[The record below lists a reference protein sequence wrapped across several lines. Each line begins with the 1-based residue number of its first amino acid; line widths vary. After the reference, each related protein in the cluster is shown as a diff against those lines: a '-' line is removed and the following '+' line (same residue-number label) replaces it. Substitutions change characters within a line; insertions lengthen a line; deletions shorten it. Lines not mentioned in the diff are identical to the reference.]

1 MPKAKLDAK
10 TVESAKPRARRY
22 RPSDADAE
30 GSLLSGN
37 LDAKTIEAAKPR
49 ARKYRL
55 SDGGKRGL
63 LLEVKPSGAKVWLC
77 RVTIA
82 GKRRDHGLGGFDTVT
97 LAEARVKAHAA
108 RLEALKGHDPI
119 KARRDALKA
128 AEAAR
133 KAEEEAE
140 RRIFKMVAEAVIA
153 AEEPGWKNKKT
164 ALLWRASLQTYA
176 APLMRLPVASITREM
191 VKDALLPHWHKKPV
205 MARKALRRVGAV
217 LRYAAAQSWRP
228 NDNVADIRL
237 LRGLGFTK
245 LAGSK
250 KQASLPWRQVP
261 VFMGALESA
270 EGMAGLALRFTILSA
285 LRSVEAR
292 AVRWSW
298 ISFDGQPTLTIPGAF
313 MKGTLDKEPPP
324 HRLPL
329 SSAMIDTLCASYQA
343 AYGGDKPA
351 PGDLPRYAA
360 IAAAADAL
368 CFPNA
373 SRTGMLTDAGLSA
386 VIKRMNEIKDGPRW
400 RDPDGRG
407 AVVHGF
413 RSSFSTWGD
422 DTLPAERDAIERALA
437 HEPGGKVS
445 TRYRHSDLFER
456 RVAIM
461 QAWGQHCTK
470 AKAPVVNIGE
480 ARNAAR

>member
-1 MPKAKLDAK
+1 MPRRRLD
-10 TVESAKPRARRY
+10 
-22 RPSDADAE
+22 
-30 GSLLSGN
+30 N

-49 ARKYRL
+49 DRAYRL
-55 SDGGKRGL
+55 SDGGGL
-63 LLEVKPSGAKVWLC
+63 LLQVEITGGKSWLV
-77 RVTIA
+77 RFMHA
-82 GKRRDHGLGGFDTVT
+82 GKRREAGLGGWPLVT
-97 LAEARVKAHAA
+97 LAEARRKAERTREEA
-108 RLEALKGHDPI
+108 RKGADPI
-119 KARRDALKA
+119 QARRDALKA
-128 AEAAR
+128 LEAAR

-140 RRIFKMVAEAVIA
+140 RRVFKMVAEAVIA

-164 ALLWRASLQTYA
+164 APLWRASLQTYA
-176 APLMRLPVASITREM
+176 APLMPLPVASITREM
-191 VKDALLPHWHKKPV
+191 VRDALLPHWHKKPV
-205 MARKALRRVGAV
+205 MARKALRRIGSV
-217 LRYAAAQSWRP
+217 LRYAAAQGWGA
-228 NDNVADIRL
+228 DATAADIRI
-237 LRGLGFTK
+237 LRNLGFTK
-245 LAGSK
+245 QVASK

-261 VFMGALESA
+261 AFMEALKAVEGTSA
-270 EGMAGLALRFTILSA
+270 LALRFTILSA

-292 AVRWSW
+292 AVRWTW

-329 SSAMIDTLCASYQA
+329 SGAMIETLCAAYQV
-343 AYGGDKPA
+343 AYGGNKPA

-360 IAAAADAL
+360 LGAAADAF
-368 CFPNA
+368 CFPNI
-373 SRTGMLTDAGLSA
+373 SKTGMLTDAGLSA

-445 TRYRHSDLFER
+445 TRYRHSDLFDR

-461 QAWGQHCTK
+461 ETWGHHCTK
-470 AKAPVVNIGE
+470 APAPVVSIGQT
-480 ARNAAR
+480 RNAERIAEKVVG

>member
-1 MPKAKLDAK
+1 MPSEKLDAK
-10 TVESAKPRARRY
+10 PVESAKPRARRH
-22 RPSDADAE
+22 RPSDAE

-37 LDAKTIEAAKPR
+37 LDAKTIEAAKAR

-119 KARRDALKA
+119 RARRDALKA

-140 RRIFKMVAEAVIA
+140 RRIFEMVAEAVIA
-153 AEEPGWKNKKT
+153 AEEPGWKNAKT
-164 ALLWRASLQTYA
+164 APLWRASLKTYA
-176 APLMRLPVASITREM
+176 APLMKQPVSAITREM

-205 MARKALRRVGAV
+205 MARKALRRVGSV
-217 LRYAAAQSWRP
+217 LRYAAAQGWG
-228 NDNVADIRL
+228 ADATAADVRL

-245 LAGSK
+245 QVGSK
-250 KQASLPWRQVP
+250 KQPSLPWRQVP
-261 VFMGALESA
+261 AFMQALEA
-270 EGMAGLALRFTILSA
+270 VEGMSALALRFTILSA

-329 SSAMIDTLCASYQA
+329 SGAMIETLCAAYQA
-343 AYGGDKPA
+343 VYGSDKPA
-351 PGDLPRYAA
+351 PDALPHYAA

-368 CFPNA
+368 CFPNI
-373 SRTGMLTDAGLSA
+373 SKTGMLTDAGLSA

-461 QAWGQHCTK
+461 DAWGQHCTK
-470 AKAPVVNIGE
+470 PAAPVV
-480 ARNAAR
+480 AMPRKAAR

>member
-1 MPKAKLDAK
+1 MPRAKLDAK
-10 TVESAKPRARRY
+10 TVESAEPSARRR
-22 RPSDADAE
+22 RPEDAE

-77 RVTIA
+77 RVTVA
-82 GKRRDHGLGGFDTVT
+82 GKRRDHGLGGFPTVS
-97 LAEARVKAHAA
+97 LAQARDKALEACR
-108 RLEALKGHDPI
+108 EALKGRDPI

-164 ALLWRASLQTYA
+164 APLWRASLETYA
-176 APLMRLPVASITREM
+176 APLMPLPVAEITREK
-191 VKDALLPHWHKKPV
+191 VKDALLPHWHKKPQ
-205 MARKALRRVGAV
+205 MARKALRRIGAV
-217 LRYAAAQSWRP
+217 LRHAAAQNWGADP
-228 NDNVADIRL
+228 TAADIRL

-245 LAGSK
+245 QAASK
-250 KQASLPWRQVP
+250 KQPSLPWRQVP
-261 VFMGALESA
+261 AFMGALESA

-292 AVRWSW
+292 AVRWTW
-298 ISFDGQPTLTIPGAF
+298 ISFDGGQPTLTIPGAF

-329 SSAMIDTLCASYQA
+329 TAPMIETLCAAYQA
-343 AYGGDKPA
+343 AHGGEKPA

-373 SRTGMLTDAGLSA
+373 SRTAMLTDAGLSA

-437 HEPGGKVS
+437 HDPGGKVS

-461 QAWGQHCTK
+461 EAWGQHCTK
-470 AKAPVVNIGE
+470 KPGAVV
-480 ARNAAR
+480 AMPRKAAR

>member
-1 MPKAKLDAK
+1 MPNGKLDAK
-10 TVESAKPRARRY
+10 TVEAAKSRAKP
-22 RPSDADAE
+22 
-30 GSLLSGN
+30 
-37 LDAKTIEAAKPR
+37 
-49 ARKYRL
+49 YRL
-55 SDGGKRGL
+55 SDGGGL
-63 LLEVKPSGAKVWLC
+63 LLQVETTGGKSWLV
-77 RVTIA
+77 RYMHA
-82 GKRRDHGLGGFDTVT
+82 GRRREAGLGGWPLVS
-97 LAEARVKAHAA
+97 LAEARRKAEKT
-108 RLEALKGHDPI
+108 RLEARKGADPI
-119 KARRDALKA
+119 QARRDALKA

-140 RRIFKMVAEAVIA
+140 RRIFEVVAEAVIA
-153 AEEPGWKNKKT
+153 AEEPGWKNAKT
-164 ALLWRASLQTYA
+164 APLWRASLKTYA
-176 APLMRLPVASITREM
+176 APLMKQPVSAITREM

-205 MARKALRRVGAV
+205 MARKALRRIGSV
-217 LRYAAAQSWRP
+217 LRYAAAQGWG
-228 NDNVADIRL
+228 ADATAADVRI
-237 LRGLGFTK
+237 LRNLGFTK
-245 LAGSK
+245 QVGSK
-250 KQASLPWRQVP
+250 KQPSLPWRQVP
-261 VFMGALESA
+261 AFMQALEA
-270 EGMAGLALRFTILSA
+270 VEGMPALALRFTILSA

-329 SSAMIDTLCASYQA
+329 TAPMIETLCAAYQA

-461 QAWGQHCTK
+461 EAWGQHCTK
-470 AKAPVVNIGE
+470 APAEVVSLPARAIG
-480 ARNAAR
+480 AR

>member
-1 MPKAKLDAK
+1 MPKEKLDAK
-10 TVESAKPRARRY
+10 TVET
-22 RPSDADAE
+22 AE
-30 GSLLSGN
+30 PDVNLDGGN
-37 LDAKTIEAAKPR
+37 LDAKTVENAKPR
-49 ARKYRL
+49 ATKYRL

-63 LLEVKPSGAKVWLC
+63 LLEVKPTGAKVWLC
-77 RVTIA
+77 RVTVA
-82 GKRRDHGLGGFDTVT
+82 GKRRDHGLGGWPTVT
-97 LAEARVKAHAA
+97 LAQAREKARAA
-108 RLEALKGHDPI
+108 RRKALNGGDPI
-119 KARRDALKA
+119 QARRDALKA

-140 RRIFKMVAEAVIA
+140 RRIFEVVAEAVIA
-153 AEEPGWKNKKT
+153 AEEPGWKNAKT
-164 ALLWRASLQTYA
+164 APLWRASLKTYA
-176 APLMRLPVASITREM
+176 APLMKQPVSAITREM

-205 MARKALRRVGAV
+205 MARKALRRIGSV
-217 LRYAAAQSWRP
+217 LRYAAAQGWG
-228 NDNVADIRL
+228 ADATAADVRT
-237 LRGLGFTK
+237 LRHLGFTRQ
-245 LAGSK
+245 AGSK

-261 VFMGALESA
+261 AFMTALEA
-270 EGMAGLALRFTILSA
+270 VEGMPALALRFTILSA

-298 ISFDGQPTLTIPGAF
+298 IGFDGQPTLVIPGAY

-329 SSAMIDTLCASYQA
+329 TAPMIETLCAAYQA

-386 VIKRMNEIKDGPRW
+386 VIKRMNEAKDGPRW

-461 QAWGQHCTK
+461 DAWGQHCTK
-470 AKAPVVNIGE
+470 RAAPVVVMP
-480 ARNAAR
+480 RKAAR

>member
-1 MPKAKLDAK
+1 MP
-10 TVESAKPRARRY
+10 
-22 RPSDADAE
+22 
-30 GSLLSGN
+30 SGN

-49 ARKYRL
+49 AAKYRL
-55 SDGGKRGL
+55 SDGGGL
-63 LLEVKPSGAKVWLC
+63 LLQVETTGGKSWLV
-77 RVTIA
+77 RYMQA
-82 GKRRDHGLGGFDTVT
+82 GRRREAGLGGWPLVS
-97 LAEARVKAHAA
+97 LAEARRKADKTREEA
-108 RLEALKGHDPI
+108 RKGADPI
-119 KARRDALKA
+119 QARRDALKA

-140 RRIFKMVAEAVIA
+140 RRIFEVVAEAVIA
-153 AEEPGWKNKKT
+153 AEEPGWKNAKT
-164 ALLWRASLQTYA
+164 APLWRASLKTYA
-176 APLMRLPVASITREM
+176 APLMKQPVDAITREM

-237 LRGLGFTK
+237 LRGLGFSK
-245 LAGSK
+245 QAGSK
-250 KQASLPWRQVP
+250 KQASLPWRQVSA
-261 VFMGALESA
+261 FMQALEA
-270 EGMAGLALRFTILSA
+270 VEGMAGLALRFTILSA

-292 AVRWSW
+292 AVRWTW

-329 SSAMIDTLCASYQA
+329 SGAMIETLCAAYQA
-343 AYGGDKPA
+343 AYGGDKPV

-386 VIKRMNEIKDGPRW
+386 VIKRMNEIKDGTRW

-461 QAWGQHCTK
+461 ETWGQLCTK
-470 AKAPVVNIGE
+470 KPGAVVVMP
-480 ARNAAR
+480 RKAAR

>member
-1 MPKAKLDAK
+1 MP
-10 TVESAKPRARRY
+10 
-22 RPSDADAE
+22 
-30 GSLLSGN
+30 SGN

-49 ARKYRL
+49 AGKYRL
-55 SDGGKRGL
+55 SDGGGL
-63 LLEVKPSGAKVWLC
+63 LLQVETTGGKSWLV
-77 RVTIA
+77 RYMQA
-82 GKRRDHGLGGFDTVT
+82 GRRREAGLGGWPLVS
-97 LAEARVKAHAA
+97 LAEARRKADKTREEA
-108 RLEALKGHDPI
+108 RKGADPI
-119 KARRDALKA
+119 QARRDALKA

-140 RRIFKMVAEAVIA
+140 RRIFEVVAEAVIA
-153 AEEPGWKNKKT
+153 AEEPGWKNAKT
-164 ALLWRASLQTYA
+164 APLWRASLKTYA
-176 APLMRLPVASITREM
+176 APLMKQPVDAITREM

-245 LAGSK
+245 QAGSK

-261 VFMGALESA
+261 AFMQALGSA

-292 AVRWSW
+292 AVRWTW

-329 SSAMIDTLCASYQA
+329 SSAMIETLCAAYQA

-461 QAWGQHCTK
+461 EAWGQHCTK
-470 AKAPVVNIGE
+470 APAPVV
-480 ARNAAR
+480 AMPRKAAR

>member
-1 MPKAKLDAK
+1 QEQLRNPDPSRKETTAHLTGSKNPASPKPGSNLRGKPG
-10 TVESAKPRARRY
+10 SA
-22 RPSDADAE
+22 
-30 GSLLSGN
+30 
-37 LDAKTIEAAKPR
+37 
-49 ARKYRL
+49 
-55 SDGGKRGL
+55 
-63 LLEVKPSGAKVWLC
+63 
-77 RVTIA
+77 
-82 GKRRDHGLGGFDTVT
+82 LGGIQ
-97 LAEARVKAHAA
+97 H
-108 RLEALKGHDPI
+108 
-119 KARRDALKA
+119 RDALKA

-140 RRIFKMVAEAVIA
+140 RRIFKMVSEAVIA

-164 ALLWRASLQTYA
+164 ALLWRASLKTYA
-176 APLMRLPVASITREM
+176 APLMKQPVSAITREM
-191 VKDALLPHWHKKPV
+191 VKDAILPHWHKKPV
-205 MARKALRRVGAV
+205 MARKTLRRIGSV
-217 LRYAAAQSWRP
+217 LRYAASEGWGA
-228 NDNVADIRL
+228 DATAADIRL
-237 LRGLGFTK
+237 LRAWLK
-245 LAGSK
+245 KQPASK
-250 KQASLPWRQVP
+250 KQPSLPWRQVP
-261 VFMGALESA
+261 AFMGALESV

-292 AVRWSW
+292 AVRWAW
-298 ISFDGQPTLTIPGAF
+298 INFEGQPTLTIPGAS
-313 MKGTLDKEPPP
+313 MKGTLDNEPPP

-329 SSAMIDTLCASYQA
+329 TAPMIETLCAAYQA

-351 PGDLPRYAA
+351 PDALPHYAA

-368 CFPNA
+368 CFPNI
-373 SRTGMLTDAGLSA
+373 SKTGMLTDAGLSA

-445 TRYRHSDLFER
+445 TRYRHSDLLER

-461 QAWGQHCTK
+461 EAWGQHCTK
-470 AKAPVVNIGE
+470 PAAPVV
-480 ARNAAR
+480 AMPRKAAR

>member
-164 ALLWRASLQTYA
+164 APLWRASLQTYA

-191 VKDALLPHWHKKPV
+191 VRDALLPHWHKKPV

-245 LAGSK
+245 QAASK

-261 VFMGALESA
+261 AFMGALEA
-270 EGMAGLALRFTILSA
+270 VEGMAGLALRFTILSA

-329 SSAMIDTLCASYQA
+329 SSAMIETLCAAYQA

-461 QAWGQHCTK
+461 EAWGQHCTK
-470 AKAPVVNIGE
+470 RAAPVVVMP
-480 ARNAAR
+480 RKAAW

>member
-1 MPKAKLDAK
+1 MPRAKLDAK
-10 TVESAKPRARRY
+10 TVESAKPRARRR
-22 RPSDADAE
+22 RPEDAE

-37 LDAKTIEAAKPR
+37 LDAKTIDAAKPR
-49 ARKYRL
+49 AGKYRL
-55 SDGGKRGL
+55 SDGGGL

-77 RVTIA
+77 RVLVA
-82 GKRRDHGLGGFDTVT
+82 GKRRDHGLGGFPTVT
-97 LAEARVKAHAA
+97 LAQARDKALEAR
-108 RLEALKGHDPI
+108 REALRGRDPI
-119 KARRDALKA
+119 KARRDAQKA
-128 AEAAR
+128 AVAAR

-164 ALLWRASLQTYA
+164 APLWRASLETYA
-176 APLMRLPVASITREM
+176 APLMPLPVAEITREK
-191 VKDALLPHWHKKPV
+191 VKDALLPHWHKKPQ

-217 LRYAAAQSWRP
+217 LRHAAAQGWG
-228 NDNVADIRL
+228 ADATAADVRT
-237 LRGLGFTK
+237 LRHLGFTK
-245 LAGSK
+245 QAASK

-261 VFMGALESA
+261 AFMQALDA
-270 EGMAGLALRFTILSA
+270 VEGMAGLALRFTILTA

-292 AVRWSW
+292 AVKWAW
-298 ISFDGQPTLTIPGAF
+298 ISFDGGRPTLTIPGAS
-313 MKGTLDKEPPP
+313 MKGTLAKEPPP

-329 SSAMIDTLCASYQA
+329 TAPMIETLCAAYQA
-343 AYGGDKPA
+343 AYGGEKPA

-373 SRTGMLTDAGLSA
+373 TRTGMLTDAGLSA
-386 VIKRMNEIKDGPRW
+386 VIRRMNGEGAPQW
-400 RDPDGRG
+400 RDPDGRP
-407 AVVHGF
+407 VTVHGF

-437 HEPGGKVS
+437 HEPEGKVS
-445 TRYRHSDLFER
+445 ARYRHSDLFER

-461 QAWGQHCTK
+461 EAWGQHCTK
-470 AKAPVVNIGE
+470 PAAPVVSLPK
-480 ARNAAR
+480 ARVKAKGA

>member
-1 MPKAKLDAK
+1 MP
-10 TVESAKPRARRY
+10 
-22 RPSDADAE
+22 
-30 GSLLSGN
+30 SGN

-49 ARKYRL
+49 AAKYRL
-55 SDGGKRGL
+55 SDGGGL
-63 LLEVKPSGAKVWLC
+63 LLQVETTGGKSWLV
-77 RVTIA
+77 RYMHA
-82 GKRRDHGLGGFDTVT
+82 GRRREAGLGGWPLVS
-97 LAEARVKAHAA
+97 LAEARRKADKTREEA
-108 RLEALKGHDPI
+108 RKGIDPI

-164 ALLWRASLQTYA
+164 APLWRASLATYA
-176 APLMRLPVASITREM
+176 APLMPLPVAEITREK
-191 VKDALLPHWHKKPV
+191 VKDALLPHWHKKPQ

-217 LRYAAAQSWRP
+217 LRFAAAQGWG
-228 NDNVADIRL
+228 ADATAADVRT
-237 LRGLGFTK
+237 LRHLGFTK
-245 LAGSK
+245 QAASK

-261 VFMGALESA
+261 AFMQALEA
-270 EGMAGLALRFTILSA
+270 VEGMAGLALRFTILSA

-292 AVRWSW
+292 AVKWAW
-298 ISFDGQPTLTIPGAF
+298 ISFDGDQPTLIIPGAF
-313 MKGTLDKEPPP
+313 MKGTLAKEPPP

-329 SSAMIDTLCASYQA
+329 TAPMIETLCAAYQA
-343 AYGGDKPA
+343 AYGGEKLA
-351 PGDLPRYAA
+351 LGDLPRYAA

-373 SRTGMLTDAGLSA
+373 SRTGMLADAGLSA
-386 VIKRMNEIKDGPRW
+386 VIRRMNGEDAPQGRE
-400 RDPDGRG
+400 PDGRPG
-407 AVVHGF
+407 TVHGF

-437 HEPGGKVS
+437 HEPEGKVS
-445 TRYRHSDLFER
+445 ARYRHSDLFER

-461 QAWGQHCTK
+461 QAWGRHCCK
-470 AKAPVVNIGE
+470 LGAPVVKIGE
-480 ARNAAR
+480 AKQAERILAKAG

>member
-1 MPKAKLDAK
+1 MPKEKLDAK
-10 TVESAKPRARRY
+10 TVET
-22 RPSDADAE
+22 AE
-30 GSLLSGN
+30 PDVNLDGGN
-37 LDAKTIEAAKPR
+37 LDAKTVENAKPR
-49 ARKYRL
+49 ATKYRL

-63 LLEVKPSGAKVWLC
+63 LLEVKPTGAKVWLC
-77 RVTIA
+77 RVTVA
-82 GKRRDHGLGGFDTVT
+82 GKRRDHGLGGWPTVT
-97 LAEARVKAHAA
+97 LAQAREKARAA
-108 RLEALKGHDPI
+108 RRKALNGGDPI
-119 KARRDALKA
+119 QARRDALKA

-140 RRIFKMVAEAVIA
+140 RRIFEMVAEAVIA
-153 AEEPGWKNKKT
+153 AEEPGWKNAKT
-164 ALLWRASLQTYA
+164 APLWRASLKTYA
-176 APLMRLPVASITREM
+176 APLMKQPVSAITREM

-205 MARKALRRVGAV
+205 MARKALRRVGSV
-217 LRYAAAQSWRP
+217 LRYAAAQGWG
-228 NDNVADIRL
+228 ADATAADVRL

-245 LAGSK
+245 QVGSK
-250 KQASLPWRQVP
+250 KQPSLPWRQVP
-261 VFMGALESA
+261 AFMQALEA
-270 EGMAGLALRFTILSA
+270 VEGMSALALRFTILSA

-329 SSAMIDTLCASYQA
+329 SGAMIETLCAAYQA

-351 PGDLPRYAA
+351 PDALPHYAA

-368 CFPNA
+368 CFPNI
-373 SRTGMLTDAGLSA
+373 SKTGMLTDAGLSA

-461 QAWGQHCTK
+461 DAWAAHCTK
-470 AKAPVVNIGE
+470 PAAPVVVMP
-480 ARNAAR
+480 RKAAR